1 MRKITYKSRAIE
13 AVILILGLILILT
26 VWPMRIWQTT
36 ATSSGGGV
44 MTGETAQIDSTHDV
58 VQKFMAQYNRI
69 GSIDI
74 YVTELT
80 AGRYMEMTL
89 YDQNMQPVYNTYV
102 DMGNTAI
109 PGYVKIPLQLSL
121 HVNEQYTM
129 LLTQAYA
136 AYAVAYED
144 IPHNPSPYVLEM
156 SYQDTSVEGYHLAA
170 TYHYSLP
177 LGKKA
182 SLEWM
187 ALIGTVMV
195 LLAGMTELFY
205 RRNPGKDHLITTG
218 QAMRYTLNPI
228 WALFLAAG
236 IIMVFPL
243 RLFDDRPAD
252 LVFYEIGLLITGILV
267 FYGINHKSESGNI
280 AGILHFEKAAEAVR
294 PIGQMIAIA
303 LTVKFGCD
311 YMNALY
317 DIYHTLAERRMMIC
331 LLCLIILT
339 FSAQELINR
348 YHAVY
353 IPIAVIAGI
362 SYYTTHH
369 MAMTEKEYDLH
380 NAALSY
386 AIVIAILGGMILM
399 NLIRLL
405 IQRIR
410 SDSHGQQ
417 RKQSR
422 NNISFFGVL
431 TVVFFI
437 VIIVLRNTRWW
448 GVALA
453 AVYGAFYIRYAVWEN
468 RDRWLDIL
476 SGGLL
481 LNFAGS
487 AIYCLLFR
495 YFAGFVSAR
504 FSLVFHTVT
513 VTAEYLTFMECTAV
527 VLLLS
532 KLFQIPSGKGI
543 RQIFTAIWKEFILF
557 GAVSAYVIFTM
568 SRTAYLAV
576 FVACLILLLIVVRGH
591 GIQKGVSFARNLLVC
606 MAAILICF
614 PAVFTLQRIVPAVVG
629 RPYIF
634 TIEDTAVQLHG
645 GADWDN
651 RSFMCVER
659 FESMFMEKILGTTG
673 KSYNYP
679 EDKYNYDKNGNLL
692 YGTDGVPVSGE
703 NAFLQEQNTGLFA
716 SAKLTAGEQELLLA
730 AANSNSED
738 TDGAATTDGQTE
750 SGLDEFSNG
759 RFTIFHSYLTQ
770 MNLTGHDEMGALL
783 PDGEIAVHAHNTYL
797 QVAYD
802 HGVPAGILFALL
814 ILSALLAG
822 YQSDK
827 RNRSDKRITILPTAI
842 TLGFAI
848 AGLTEWVF
856 QFSNPMTVALLL
868 SWAPLIYNRKRD

>member
-36 ATSSGGGV
+36 DTSSGGGV
-44 MTGETAQIDSTHDV
+44 MTGKTGQIDSTHDV
-58 VQKFMAQYNRI
+58 VQKFTAQYDRI
-69 GSIDI
+69 GSIDV

-80 AGRYMEMTL
+80 AGRYMVMTL

-102 DMGNTAI
+102 DMGNTPI
-109 PGYVKIPLQLSL
+109 PGYVKIPMQLGL

-129 LLTQAYA
+129 LLTQTYTT
-136 AYAVAYED
+136 YSVAYED
-144 IPHNPSPYVLEM
+144 IPQDSSPYVLNM
-156 SYQDTSVEGYHLAA
+156 SYQDTAVEGYHLAA
-170 TYHYSLP
+170 IYNYSLP
-177 LGKKA
+177 IDKQKSLGI
-182 SLEWM
+182 M
-187 ALIGTVMV
+187 ALIGV
-195 LLAGMTELFY
+195 LAVFLTGLTELFY
-205 RRNPGKDHLITTG
+205 RRNPEKNHLIAIE
-218 QAMRYTLNPI
+218 QAVRYTLNPI
-228 WALFLAAG
+228 CAVFFIAG

-252 LVFYEIGLLITGILV
+252 LIFYELGLLITGGLT
-267 FYGINHKSESGNI
+267 FYGINHTREQGNTT
-280 AGILHFEKAAEAVR
+280 GILHFEKTAEAVR
-294 PIGQMIAIA
+294 AIGQMIAIA

-317 DIYHTLAERRMMIC
+317 DIYHTLAERKMMIC

-339 FSAQELINR
+339 FSAKELLNR

-353 IPIAVIAGI
+353 VPVAVVAGI
-362 SYYTTHH
+362 AYGTMHR
-369 MAMTEKEYDLH
+369 MAATEKEYDLH
-380 NAALSY
+380 NAALTY
-386 AIVIAILGGMILM
+386 AIVIAILGGMVLM

-405 IQRIR
+405 IARI
-410 SDSHGQQ
+410 SGSGGKHTE
-417 RKQSR
+417 QSGNR
-422 NNISFFGVL
+422 ISGFGVL
-431 TVVFFI
+431 TVVFFA
-437 VIIVLRNTRWW
+437 VIILLRNTRWW

-468 RDRWLDIL
+468 RDRWLEIL

-481 LNFAGS
+481 LNFTGS
-487 AIYCLLFR
+487 VIYCLLFR

-532 KLFQIPSGKGI
+532 KLFQIPSGRGI
-543 RQIFTAIWKEFILF
+543 RQIFAAIWKEFILF
-557 GAVSAYVIFTM
+557 GTVSAYVIFTM

-576 FVACLILLLIVVRGH
+576 FVACLILLLIVVRGQ
-591 GIQKGVSFARNLLVC
+591 GVRKGAFFAKNLLIC
-606 MAAILICF
+606 TAAVLICF

-634 TIEDTAVQLHG
+634 TIEDTAIQLRG
-645 GADWDN
+645 GAEWDN

-659 FESMFMEKILGTTG
+659 FESMFMEKILGMDG
-673 KSYNYP
+673 KPYNYP
-679 EDKYNYDKNGNLL
+679 EDKYNYGKDGKLL

-703 NAFLQEQNTGLFA
+703 GAFLQEKGEELFA
-716 SAKLTAGEQELLLA
+716 SAKLTDGERDVLLA
-730 AANSNSED
+730 SADAGSNSTDAGKSTD
-738 TDGAATTDGQTE
+738 TTKE

-770 MNLTGHDEMGALL
+770 MNLTGHDEMGAML
-783 PDGEIAVHAHNTYL
+783 PNGELAVHAHNTYL

-802 HGVPAGILFALL
+802 HGVPAGILFAVL
-814 ILSALLAG
+814 ILSALMAG
-822 YQSDK
+822 YQYDK
-827 RNRSDKRITILPTAI
+827 RNGSEKRITILPMAI

-856 QFSNPMTVALLL
+856 QFSNPMTVALML
-868 SWAPLIYNRKRD
+868 SWAPLIYNRKRN